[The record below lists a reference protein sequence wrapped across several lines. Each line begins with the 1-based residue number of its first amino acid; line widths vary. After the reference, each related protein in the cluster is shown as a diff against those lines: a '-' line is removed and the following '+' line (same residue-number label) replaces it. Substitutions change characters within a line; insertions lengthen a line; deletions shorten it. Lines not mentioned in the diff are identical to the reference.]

1 MAGARLYALAEHG
14 ADVRPELMTVAQ
26 RSCAPAAS
34 HPCSWVVASHSCHV
48 RLQVGPVRRRHAHD
62 APEGFEIENEVRWR
76 WPLGPTIGLP
86 PTLPCLTDARCSTGR
101 VGEQPEEVE
110 GQFRKIIG
118 YRQLAKPAIAIER
131 YLALSTT
138 PKEVATLEPA

>member
-34 HPCSWVVASHSCHV
+34 HPCSWVVASHSCHAP
-48 RLQVGPVRRRHAHD
+48 LQVGPVRRRHAHD

-86 PTLPCLTDARCSTGR
+86 PTPPALPMRAVGLAALESSRRCIR
-101 VGEQPEEVE
+101 AI
-110 GQFRKIIG
+110 RL
-118 YRQLAKPAIAIER
+118 RQEAGA
-131 YLALSTT
+131 ALRRS
-138 PKEVATLEPA
+138 VS